1 MTTLVE
7 LLTYMIASAG
17 ITNIVV
23 YGSIFDRIRPK
34 KRLLGKL
41 FHCPMCLGT
50 WVGFALCGL
59 AGWTEMFNIEPT
71 LMNYALC
78 GGISSL
84 AAYTYAMIISD
95 EGLNINSS
103 GRQIYI
109 TEDPYDEEHYMGKHC
124 KNCITPDMV
133 AAAMDGE
140 EPPEHILQKIKNTHQ
155 GGGNDQQ

>member
-34 KRLLGKL
+34 KGWFGKL
-41 FHCPMCLGT
+41 FNCPMCLGT

-59 AGWTEMFNIEPT
+59 AGWTELFNIEPT

-78 GGISSL
+78 GAISSFS
-84 AAYTYAMIISD
+84 AYAFAMMIDDKGIRISNMI
-95 EGLNINSS
+95 G
-103 GRQIYI
+103 
-109 TEDPYDEEHYMGKHC
+109 TDEENRGCADCNGERLGSLEQIMYMHMT
-124 KNCITPDMV
+124 N
-133 AAAMDGE
+133 E
-140 EPPEHILQKIKNTHQ
+140 EIHQ
-155 GGGNDQQ
+155 GGGDDQQ

>member
-23 YGSIFDRIRPK
+23 YGSIFDRVRPK

-50 WVGFALCGL
+50 WVGFALCAF

-78 GGISSL
+78 GAISSFS
-84 AAYTYAMIISD
+84 AYAFAMVVDD
-95 EGLNINSS
+95 EGLRLSTS
-103 GRQIYI
+103 
-109 TEDPYDEEHYMGKHC
+109 
-124 KNCITPDMV
+124 
-133 AAAMDGE
+133 
-140 EPPEHILQKIKNTHQ
+140 LHQ
-155 GGGNDQQ
+155 GGGDDQQ

>member
-78 GGISSL
+78 GAISSL
-84 AAYTYAMIISD
+84 SSYAFAMIIDD
-95 EGLNINSS
+95 EGLRISTS
-103 GRQIYI
+103 
-109 TEDPYDEEHYMGKHC
+109 
-124 KNCITPDMV
+124 
-133 AAAMDGE
+133 
-140 EPPEHILQKIKNTHQ
+140 LHQ
-155 GGGNDQQ
+155 GGDNDQQ